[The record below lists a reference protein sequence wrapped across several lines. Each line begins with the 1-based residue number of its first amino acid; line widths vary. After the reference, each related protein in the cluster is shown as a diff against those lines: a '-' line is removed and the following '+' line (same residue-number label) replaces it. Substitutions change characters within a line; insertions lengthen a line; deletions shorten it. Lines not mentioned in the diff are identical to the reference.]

1 MFYHGGGFTVMHVYS
16 YQRYLSYMASKLG
29 CIVFSPEYRLAPE
42 NPWPIGDE
50 DVHKATRY
58 VYENHVE
65 FGIDPAKII
74 LTGDSA
80 GGFLT
85 FVTWYRLIR
94 KINFLNNILL
104 SSRHSSLQ
112 VT

>member
-1 MFYHGGGFTVMHVYS
+1 
-16 YQRYLSYMASKLG
+16 MASQLG

-42 NPWPIGDE
+42 SPWPTGDE

-58 VYENHVE
+58 VYENHSE
-65 FGIDPAKII
+65 FGIDPAKVI

-94 KINFLNNILL
+94 KLNFSNNILS
-104 SSRHSSLQ
+104 SSRNSY
-112 VT
+112 